1 MKLLVC
7 VSKTPDTTTKIA
19 FNEDGT
25 AFNTSGVQYIMNPY
39 DEWYALVRALE
50 LKEAAGGSVTLIN
63 VGPAEN
69 DTVIRKGLAIG
80 ADDAVR
86 IDMEPQSAYAVARQ
100 IAHYVEEQGGY
111 DMIFL
116 GKETI
121 DYNGS
126 EVGSMLA
133 ALLNMPFLS
142 YASNMDMEGDTAVVQ
157 RDIEGGVETIAL
169 KPPFVISAAKG
180 LAEQRI
186 PNMRGIM
193 MAKRKPLQVVAP
205 QEVEDRSVAVHYQ
218 LPEDKGSV
226 KLIDPE
232 NMDEL
237 VRLLHEEAK
246 VI

>member
-7 VSKTPDTTTKIA
+7 ISKTPETTAKIEFTSDNSA
-19 FNEDGT
+19 FDG
-25 AFNTSGVQYIMNPY
+25 NGVNFIMNPY

-50 LKEAAGGSVTLIN
+50 LKEAAGGSVTILN
-63 VGPAEN
+63 VGPATN
-69 DTVIRKGLAIG
+69 DPTIRKGLAIG

-86 IDMEPQSAYAVARQ
+86 INAEGTSSLFVAKQ
-100 IAHYVEEQGGY
+100 IAEFAKAGDY
-111 DMIFL
+111 DVVFC

-126 EVGSMLA
+126 EVGAMVAELMD
-133 ALLNMPFLS
+133 LPFIS
-142 YASNMDMEGDTAVVQ
+142 YASDMKIEGTSATLT
-157 RDIEGGVETIAL
+157 RDIEGGVEVLEVAT
-169 KPPFVISAAKG
+169 PFVLSAAKG

-193 MAKRKPLQVVAP
+193 MAKRKPLNVVEPVAF
-205 QEVEDRSVAVHYQ
+205 EDVARVVSYSKPPAKAATKMIEPDQ
-218 LPEDKGSV
+218 
-226 KLIDPE
+226 
-232 NMDEL
+232 MDEL